1 MLAPRIL
8 HFARNQVFWDCPSLS
23 ACEALPAGL
32 PRPMDNAA
40 GPDRHWR
47 GRLQI
52 EKADDL
58 AGGND
63 QPLSAYWQ
71 TAVRKYTSCN
81 ITNRGDKLIALW
93 GIAKLVKDAMLVE
106 YAEGLWEE
114 NLEDQ
119 LAWRVAECKLHKR
132 PITPAHRKIP
142 SWSWASMDGEIIV
155 ADRLSDR
162 KHWTVRDHN
171 GRPLSLDL
179 VGVKKYARALPPVF
193 DEPAPFLQQRV
204 KSDGAVPTKASK
216 FDTQIDRPRHPTGDN
231 SKNLKKIDDDAEPAL
246 HNSSIPI
253 QGHINCGMVRFNEVK
268 KAWLLHID
276 NGLDFDIEAYPDT
289 IPGSIEKEH
298 PTQFVVL
305 SAKKVVRPK
314 SEVFDATPEDS
325 DNDEE
330 IDIEGHGILLED
342 VSTPHDGH
350 YRRTGALRFR
360 VATVEVFHTL
370 LVTVG
375 SEGLTAKEF
384 DPKRGRKFW
393 LD

>member
-1 MLAPRIL
+1 
-8 HFARNQVFWDCPSLS
+8 
-23 ACEALPAGL
+23 
-32 PRPMDNAA
+32 
-40 GPDRHWR
+40 
-47 GRLQI
+47 
-52 EKADDL
+52 
-58 AGGND
+58 
-63 QPLSAYWQ
+63 
-71 TAVRKYTSCN
+71 
-81 ITNRGDKLIALW
+81 
-93 GIAKLVKDAMLVE
+93 
-106 YAEGLWEE
+106 
-114 NLEDQ
+114 
-119 LAWRVAECKLHKR
+119 
-132 PITPAHRKIP
+132 
-142 SWSWASMDGEIIV
+142 MDGEIIV

>member
-1 MLAPRIL
+1 
-8 HFARNQVFWDCPSLS
+8 
-23 ACEALPAGL
+23 
-32 PRPMDNAA
+32 
-40 GPDRHWR
+40 
-47 GRLQI
+47 
-52 EKADDL
+52 
-58 AGGND
+58 
-63 QPLSAYWQ
+63 
-71 TAVRKYTSCN
+71 
-81 ITNRGDKLIALW
+81 
-93 GIAKLVKDAMLVE
+93 
-106 YAEGLWEE
+106 
-114 NLEDQ
+114 
-119 LAWRVAECKLHKR
+119 
-132 PITPAHRKIP
+132 
-142 SWSWASMDGEIIV
+142 
-155 ADRLSDR
+155 
-162 KHWTVRDHN
+162 
-171 GRPLSLDL
+171 
-179 VGVKKYARALPPVF
+179 VGVKKYARALPPVY

-231 SKNLKKIDDDAEPAL
+231 SNVKKIDDDAEPAL

-253 QGHINCGMVRFNEVK
+253 QGHINCGMLRFDEVK
-268 KAWLLHID
+268 KAWLLHLD

-330 IDIEGHGILLED
+330 IDIEGHGILLEN
-342 VSTPHDGH
+342 VSTLPNDH
-350 YRRTGALRFR
+350 YRRTGAFRFR

-375 SEGLTAKEF
+375 SEGLTSKEF
-384 DPKRGRKFW
+384 DSKRGRKFW